1 MKWMSAG
8 EDTRA
13 GARPPSLTDARAR
26 RARRTGPLLSS
37 TVAEIDVLEESAS
50 LWLAPPE
57 EPTDLTADEILES
70 HGVPAALP
78 AGERSVPDRAADVAA
93 DTLGNAIEQP
103 SAKLPA
109 PDEVLDSIANHH
121 QHEQLPASHQ
131 APRGSAD
138 LQPVAAPRE
147 RRSRRPPARRG
158 RPGEDSKLQSRRS
171 RHRAFAGLAIAIVV
185 VGGVAVASLGGVGS
199 DQRAQTLADVHLSA
213 HTTSPAVTATL
224 ARDASTAITSIAAT
238 DAKVAK
244 ARAVAQA
251 QARKARARTAARK
264 MRARRAA
271 RARAARAR
279 QRRAAAARART
290 QSSTPT
296 SIPPT
301 SRYRPP
307 TSTYTPPAVAS
318 SPAAGPSSPS
328 GSSGQASA
336 SHQAPAR
343 HAYGVGGLLSAGSS
357 PSG

>member
-1 MKWMSAG
+1 MSAG
-8 EDTRA
+8 EDTRG
-13 GARPPSLTDARAR
+13 GARPPSLGEA
-26 RARRTGPLLSS
+26 RARRTGRLLSS
-37 TVAEIDVLEESAS
+37 RVAEADVLEESAS

-57 EPTDLTADEILES
+57 EPTDLTADEILEF
-70 HGVPAALP
+70 HGVPAVPP

-93 DTLGNAIEQP
+93 DTPGNAIEEP

-109 PDEVLDSIANHH
+109 PDDILNSIANHH

-138 LQPVAAPRE
+138 LQPAAARE
-147 RRSRRPPARRG
+147 RRSRRPPARRA

-171 RHRAFAGLAIAIVV
+171 RHRPFAGLAIAIVV
-185 VGGVAVASLGGVGS
+185 VGGVAVASLSGAGS
-199 DQRAQTLADVHLSA
+199 DQRTQTLADAHLSA
-213 HTTSPAVTATL
+213 HTTSPAITATL
-224 ARDASTAITSIAAT
+224 ARDASTMITSIAAT
-238 DAKVAK
+238 DATVGK

-251 QARKARARTAARK
+251 QARKARARAAARK
-264 MRARRAA
+264 VRAQRAA
-271 RARAARAR
+271 RARAAWAR
-279 QRRAAAARART
+279 ERRAAASRARP
-290 QSSTPT
+290 QSPTPT
-296 SIPPT
+296 SVPRT
-301 SRYRPP
+301 RTYTQP
-307 TSTYTPPAVAS
+307 TSTYTPPAAAS